1 MKQPF
6 DELVNNLRSVIAS
19 FAFYT
24 DFEKVVANVK
34 KQQARIQRLEE
45 ILEKDHFDVDLILA
59 IKQEPQMIGLL
70 ANLLAIR
77 KNFDVMHNDRII
89 SYDLKS
95 KTLSDQDYVDLVKES
110 GLSNLLREG
119 LVKDLKSY
127 LLGVEVGLDSNA
139 RKNRGGTA
147 MEKLVEEYIQQL
159 NINYYSQVN
168 KVILKSK
175 FEIDI
180 DIVLNDENLKSAN
193 KVFDFVVRGENK
205 IYLIETNFYSS
216 GGSKLNETS
225 RSYRQLASEL
235 LKLESVEFI
244 WITDGAG
251 WKTAKG
257 NLKETYDMMKHLY
270 TIHDLENGI
279 LGRIIK

>member
-1 MKQPF
+1 MKQSF
-6 DELVNNLRSVIAS
+6 DDLINNLRSVIAD

-24 DFEKVVANVK
+24 DFEKVVANVR
-34 KQQARIQRLEE
+34 KQQTRIQRLEE
-45 ILEKDHFDVDLILA
+45 ILEKVHFDEDLILA
-59 IKQEPQMIGLL
+59 IKREPQMIGLL

-159 NINYYSQVN
+159 DMPYYSQMN
-168 KVILKSK
+168 KGTLKSK
-175 FEIDI
+175 FGIDI
-180 DIVLNDENLKSAN
+180 DIVLNDESLKSAN
-193 KVFDFVVRGENK
+193 KVFDFVIRGENK

-279 LGRIIK
+279 LGQVIK

>member
-1 MKQPF
+1 MKQSF
-6 DELVNNLRSVIAS
+6 DDLINNLRSVIAD

-24 DFEKVVANVK
+24 DFEKVVANVR
-34 KQQARIQRLEE
+34 KQQTRIQRLEE
-45 ILEKDHFDVDLILA
+45 ILEKDHFDEDLILA
-59 IKQEPQMIGLL
+59 IKREPQMIGLL

-147 MEKLVEEYIQQL
+147 MEKLVEEYIHQL
-159 NINYYSQVN
+159 DIPYFAQVN
-168 KVILKSK
+168 KRTLKSK
-175 FEIDI
+175 FGIDI
-180 DIVLNDENLKSAN
+180 DIVLNDESLKSAN
-193 KVFDFVVRGENK
+193 KVFDFVVLGEIK

-279 LGRIIK
+279 LDQVIK

>member
-1 MKQPF
+1 MKQSF
-6 DELVNNLRSVIAS
+6 DDLITNLRSVIAD

-24 DFEKVVANVK
+24 DFEKVVANVR
-34 KQQARIQRLEE
+34 KQQTRIQRLEE
-45 ILEKDHFDVDLILA
+45 ILEKDHFDEDLILA
-59 IKQEPQMIGLL
+59 IKREPQMIGLL

-147 MEKLVEEYIQQL
+147 MEKLVEEYIHQL
-159 NINYYSQVN
+159 DIPYYAQVN
-168 KVILKSK
+168 KRTLKSK
-175 FEIDI
+175 FGIDI
-180 DIVLNDENLKSAN
+180 DIVLNYDLPMEVVEYFKGLALVDE
-193 KVFDFVVRGENK
+193 RGEG
-205 IYLIETNFYSS
+205 ISFVDPDDEAILAAIEQ
-216 GGSKLNETS
+216 K
-225 RSYRQLASEL
+225 
-235 LKLESVEFI
+235 
-244 WITDGAG
+244 
-251 WKTAKG
+251 
-257 NLKETYDMMKHLY
+257 MKHVMDEVEHEGFLH
-270 TIHDLENGI
+270 TKAEQKE
-279 LGRIIK
+279 IKDKTKKPRHKKVEQRAKRKAEIKSKWVPSDES